1 MNKILKNEG
10 NIMSK
15 YAKEPDYKRV
25 KLDMPFT
32 GITSFKKYPIC
43 TNLDELDADIAI
55 IGVPNDMTTAWRSG
69 ARMGPRSIREQSSL
83 YAFGSGYDHEKD
95 IMYDNDGFK
104 IVDCGDVSIINGDV
118 EQSHENTEE
127 AIRKIISKGAT
138 PIVLGGDHSVT
149 NPVAFALD
157 SHEKVN
163 VVQIDAHLDWLKDV
177 SGNRYTLSNPMR
189 RMSEMSHINKMAQL
203 GIRGVGSSQKDDF
216 DDARAYGS
224 KILSPKQIRK
234 IGIEES
240 LKDMP
245 NGEKYYV
252 TIDIDGLDASLA
264 PGAGSPSPGGFNYDE
279 VSEILEAVAKKG
291 DVIGFDLVEVNPLY
305 DHSGVTSQIAARL
318 IIDFINYIIYEK
330 KNKA

>member
-1 MNKILKNEG
+1 
-10 NIMSK
+10 MSK
-15 YAKEPDYKRV
+15 YAKQPDYTRV

-32 GITSFKKYPIC
+32 GITSFRKYPIC
-43 TNLDELDADIAI
+43 TDLEELDADFAI

-95 IMYDNDGFK
+95 IVYNNDGWK

-127 AIRKIISKGAT
+127 AIRKIISKGAI

-149 NPVAFALD
+149 NPIAFALEE
-157 SHEKVN
+157 SKEKIN
-163 VVQIDAHLDWLKDV
+163 VVQIDAHLDWLKDA
-177 SGNRYTLSNPMR
+177 SGQRFTLSNPMR
-189 RMSEMSHINKMAQL
+189 RMSEMDHINKMAQL
-203 GIRGVGSSQKDDF
+203 GIRGVGSSQKEDF

-224 KILSPKQIRK
+224 TILSPKQIRK
-234 IGIEES
+234 IGIEEA

-245 NGEKYYV
+245 DGEKYYV
-252 TIDIDGLDASLA
+252 TIDIDGLDASIA
-264 PGAGSPSPGGFNYDE
+264 PGAGSPSPGGFYYDE

-291 DVIGFDLVEVNPLY
+291 EVIGFDLVEVNPLY
-305 DHSGVTSQIAARL
+305 DPSGVTSQIAARL
-318 IIDFINYIIYEK
+318 IIDFINFIIREK
-330 KNKA
+330 QLNLAK

>member
-1 MNKILKNEG
+1 
-10 NIMSK
+10 MSK
-15 YAKEPDYKRV
+15 YGKKTDYTRV

-43 TNLDELDADIAI
+43 TNLDELDADFAI

-83 YAFGSGYDHEKD
+83 YAFGAGYDHEKD
-95 IMYDNDGFK
+95 ILYNNEGWK

-127 AIRKIISKGAT
+127 AIRKIIANGT
-138 PIVLGGDHSVT
+138 IPIVLGGDHSIT
-149 NPVAFALD
+149 NPVAFALE
-157 SHEKVN
+157 SEEKVN
-163 VVQIDAHLDWLKDV
+163 VIQIDAHLDWLKDA
-177 SGNRYTLSNPMR
+177 SGQRFTLSNPMR
-189 RMSEMSHINKMAQL
+189 RMSEMEHINKMAQL
-203 GIRGVGSSQKDDF
+203 GIRGVGSSQKEDF

-224 KILSPKQIRK
+224 AIFSPKQIRK
-234 IGIEES
+234 MGIEET

-252 TIDIDGLDASLA
+252 TIDIDGLDASVA
-264 PGAGSPSPGGFNYDE
+264 PGAGSPSPGGFYYDE

-291 DVIGFDLVEVNPLY
+291 EVIGFDLVEVNPLY
-305 DHSGVTSQIAARL
+305 DPTGVTSQIAARL
-318 IIDFINYIIYEK
+318 IIDFINFIIREK
-330 KNKA
+330 QLNSPTK

>member
-1 MNKILKNEG
+1 
-10 NIMSK
+10 MSK
-15 YAKEPDYKRV
+15 YAKQPDYTRV

-32 GITSFKKYPIC
+32 GITSFRKYPIC
-43 TNLDELDADIAI
+43 TDLEELDADFAI

-95 IMYDNDGFK
+95 IVYNNDGWK

-127 AIRKIISKGAT
+127 AIRKIISKGAI

-149 NPVAFALD
+149 NPIAFALEE
-157 SHEKVN
+157 SKEKIN
-163 VVQIDAHLDWLKDV
+163 VVQIDAHLDWLKDA
-177 SGNRYTLSNPMR
+177 SGQRFTLSNPMR
-189 RMSEMSHINKMAQL
+189 RMSEMDHIDKMAQL
-203 GIRGVGSSQKDDF
+203 GIRGVGSSQKEDF

-224 KILSPKQIRK
+224 TILSPKQIRK
-234 IGIEES
+234 IGIEEA

-245 NGEKYYV
+245 DGEKYYV
-252 TIDIDGLDASLA
+252 TIDIDGLDASIA
-264 PGAGSPSPGGFNYDE
+264 PGAGSPSPGGFYYDE

-291 DVIGFDLVEVNPLY
+291 EVIGFDLVEVNPLY
-305 DHSGVTSQIAARL
+305 DPSGVTSQIAARL
-318 IIDFINYIIYEK
+318 IIDFINFIIREK
-330 KNKA
+330 QLNLAK

>member
-1 MNKILKNEG
+1 
-10 NIMSK
+10 MSK
-15 YAKEPDYKRV
+15 YAKQPDYTRV

-32 GITSFKKYPIC
+32 GITSFRKYPIC
-43 TNLDELDADIAI
+43 TDLEELDADFAI

-95 IMYDNDGFK
+95 IVYNNDGWK

-127 AIRKIISKGAT
+127 AIRKIISKGSI

-149 NPVAFALD
+149 NPIAFALEENK
-157 SHEKVN
+157 EKIN
-163 VVQIDAHLDWLKDV
+163 VVQIDAHLDWLKDA
-177 SGNRYTLSNPMR
+177 SGQRFTLSNPMR
-189 RMSEMSHINKMAQL
+189 RMSEMDHIDKMAQL
-203 GIRGVGSSQKDDF
+203 GIRGVGSSQKEDF

-224 KILSPKQIRK
+224 TILSPKQIRK
-234 IGIEES
+234 IGIEEA

-245 NGEKYYV
+245 DGEKYYV
-252 TIDIDGLDASLA
+252 TIDIDGLDASIA
-264 PGAGSPSPGGFNYDE
+264 PGAGSPSPGGFYYDE

-291 DVIGFDLVEVNPLY
+291 EVIGFDLVEVNPLY
-305 DHSGVTSQIAARL
+305 DPTGVTSQIAARL
-318 IIDFINYIIYEK
+318 IIDFINFIIREK
-330 KNKA
+330 QLNPAN

>member
-1 MNKILKNEG
+1 
-10 NIMSK
+10 MSK
-15 YAKEPDYKRV
+15 YGKKEDYTRV

-32 GITSFKKYPIC
+32 GITSFKKLPIC
-43 TNLDELDADIAI
+43 TNLDELDADFAI

-83 YAFGSGYDHEKD
+83 YGFGSGYDHEKD
-95 IMYDNDGFK
+95 IVYNNEGWK

-127 AIRKIISKGAT
+127 VLRKVIEKGAI

-163 VVQIDAHLDWLKDV
+163 IVQIDAHLDWLKDA
-177 SGNRYTLSNPMR
+177 SGQRFTLSNPMR
-189 RMSEMSHINKMAQL
+189 RMSEMDHINKMAQL
-203 GIRGVGSSQKDDF
+203 GIRGVGSSQKEDF

-224 KILSPKQIRK
+224 TILSPKQIRK
-234 IGIEES
+234 MGIEEA

-252 TIDIDGLDASLA
+252 TIDIDGLDASVA
-264 PGAGSPSPGGFNYDE
+264 PGAGSPSPGGFHYDE

-291 DVIGFDLVEVNPLY
+291 EVIGFDLVEVNPLY
-305 DHSGVTSQIAARL
+305 DPTGVTSQIAARL
-318 IIDFINYIIYEK
+318 IIDFINFIIREK
-330 KNKA
+330 QLQSRGE

>member
-1 MNKILKNEG
+1 M
-10 NIMSK
+10 MSK
-15 YAKEPDYKRV
+15 YAKKPDYKRV

-43 TNLDELDADIAI
+43 TDLDDLNADFAI

-69 ARMGPRSIREQSSL
+69 TRMGPRSIREQSSL
-83 YAFGSGYDHEKD
+83 YAFGAGYDHEKD
-95 IMYDNDGFK
+95 IVYDNDGWK
-104 IVDCGDVSIINGDV
+104 IVDCGDVSIINGDI

-127 AIRKIISKGAT
+127 AIRNIIAKGAI
-138 PIVLGGDHSVT
+138 PIVMGGDHSIT
-149 NPVAFALD
+149 SPVAFALE
-157 SHEKVN
+157 SHQKVN
-163 VVQIDAHLDWLKDV
+163 VVQIDAHLDWLKDA
-177 SGNRYTLSNPMR
+177 SGQRFTLSSPMR
-189 RMSEMSHINKMAQL
+189 RMSEMDHIHKMAQL
-203 GIRGVGSSQKDDF
+203 GIRGVGSSQKEDF

-224 KILSPKQIRK
+224 TILSPKQIRK
-234 IGIEES
+234 MGIKEA

-291 DVIGFDLVEVNPLY
+291 EVIGFDLVEVNPLY
-305 DHSGVTSQIAARL
+305 DPTGVTSQIAARL
-318 IIDFINYIIYEK
+318 IIDFINFIIREK
-330 KNKA
+330 QLNGAQPL